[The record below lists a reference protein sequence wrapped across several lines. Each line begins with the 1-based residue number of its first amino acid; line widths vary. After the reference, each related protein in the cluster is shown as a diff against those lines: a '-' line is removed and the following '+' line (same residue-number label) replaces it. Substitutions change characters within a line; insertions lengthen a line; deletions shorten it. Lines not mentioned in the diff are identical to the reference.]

1 MSQDM
6 DRRVRQPL
14 WRTKRARIAAG
25 VVIGLVL
32 VVGTAMAFLG
42 QAKRSVRL
50 PAAQVTIDE
59 VQRGVYH
66 DFTTLQGQ
74 VAPRDI
80 IYLDALEGGQVQKV
94 LVHAGDRI
102 TAGQPLV
109 IFHNTDLQLQVA
121 EGEGRL
127 TESLTN
133 QQNYEKQLEQTRA
146 DNQKALA
153 QIDYDIQ
160 RLKQQADRREDL
172 VKGGVVAKEAAEQI
186 RDQLAYSQLIRPIQV
201 DTNQRQEK
209 LRVQQL
215 PKIREEMA
223 SLQKSLE
230 ITRHTLDDLTVKAPA
245 SGRLT
250 SMDLQPGENRNR
262 GDRLGQITLDT
273 GFKIQAQVDEYYL
286 GRVAPGQTGQID
298 IDGRTHN
305 LKAERI
311 YPEVK
316 NGTFTVDLDFQGAQ
330 PQGLLPGQAVQGKL
344 SLGADRPALVLPA
357 GAFLERSGGDWV
369 FVVSADGGHA
379 DRRRIKIGRRNS
391 EQVEVLS
398 GLRPGERVITSDYQG
413 LEKIDRVD
421 LSK

>member
-14 WRTKRARIAAG
+14 WRTRRARIAAG
-25 VVIGLVL
+25 VAMALVL

-59 VQRGVYH
+59 VQRGTYH

-109 IFHNTDLQLQVA
+109 VFRNTQVQLNVA
-121 EGEGRL
+121 EEEGRL
-127 TESLTN
+127 TESITG

-146 DNQKALA
+146 DNEKALA
-153 QIDYDIQ
+153 QIDYNIQ
-160 RLKQQADRREDL
+160 RLKQQADRRDVL
-172 VKGGVVAKEAAEQI
+172 VATGYVAKETAELVHDELGYNQM
-186 RDQLAYSQLIRPIQV
+186 IRPIQV
-201 DTNQRQEK
+201 ETNQRQEK
-209 LRVQQL
+209 LRVEQL

-223 SLQKSLE
+223 NLQKSLE
-230 ITRHTLDDLTVKAPA
+230 ITRRTLDDLTVKAPA

-250 SMDLQPGENRNR
+250 SMDLQPGENRER
-262 GDRLGQITLDT
+262 GARLGQITLDT

-298 IDGRTHN
+298 VDGRSVN

-316 NGTFTVDLDFQGAQ
+316 NGTFTVDLDIQGAQ
-330 PQGLLPGQAVQGKL
+330 PPGLLPGQMVQGKL

-369 FVVSADGGHA
+369 FVVSADGHHA

-398 GLRPGERVITSDYQG
+398 GLSPGERVITSDYQG

-421 LSK
+421 LSR

>member
-14 WRTKRARIAAG
+14 WRTRRARIAAG
-25 VVIGLVL
+25 VAMALVL

-59 VQRGVYH
+59 VQRGTYH

-109 IFHNTDLQLQVA
+109 VFRNTQVQLNVA
-121 EGEGRL
+121 EEEGRL
-127 TESLTN
+127 TESITG

-146 DNQKALA
+146 DNEKALA
-153 QIDYDIQ
+153 QIDYNIQ
-160 RLKQQADRREDL
+160 RLRQQADRRDVL
-172 VKGGVVAKEAAEQI
+172 VATGYVAKETAELVH
-186 RDQLAYSQLIRPIQV
+186 DELAYNQMIRPIQV
-201 DTNQRQEK
+201 ETNQRQEK
-209 LRVQQL
+209 LRVEQL

-223 SLQKSLE
+223 NLQKSLE
-230 ITRHTLDDLTVKAPA
+230 ITRRTLDDLTVKAPA

-250 SMDLQPGENRNR
+250 SMDLQPGENRER
-262 GDRLGQITLDT
+262 GARLGQITLDT

-298 IDGRTHN
+298 VDGRSVN

-316 NGTFTVDLDFQGAQ
+316 NGTFTVDLDIQGAQ
-330 PQGLLPGQAVQGKL
+330 PPGLLPGQMVQGKL

-369 FVVSADGGHA
+369 FVVSADGHHA
-379 DRRRIKIGRRNS
+379 DRRRIKVGRRNS

-398 GLRPGERVITSDYQG
+398 GLSPGERVITSDYQG

-421 LSK
+421 LSR

>member
-14 WRTKRARIAAG
+14 WRTRRARIAAG
-25 VVIGLVL
+25 VAMALVL

-59 VQRGVYH
+59 VQRGTYH

-109 IFHNTDLQLQVA
+109 VFRNTQVQLNVA
-121 EGEGRL
+121 EEEGRL
-127 TESLTN
+127 TESITG

-146 DNQKALA
+146 DNEKALA
-153 QIDYDIQ
+153 QIDYNIQ
-160 RLKQQADRREDL
+160 RLKQQADRRDVL
-172 VKGGVVAKEAAEQI
+172 VATGYVAKETAELVH
-186 RDQLAYSQLIRPIQV
+186 DELAYNQMIRPIQV
-201 DTNQRQEK
+201 ETNQRQER
-209 LRVQQL
+209 LRVEQL

-223 SLQKSLE
+223 NLQKSLE
-230 ITRHTLDDLTVKAPA
+230 ITRRTLEDLTVKAPA

-250 SMDLQPGENRNR
+250 SMDLQPGENRER
-262 GDRLGQITLDT
+262 GARLGQITLDT

-298 IDGRTHN
+298 VDGRSVN

-316 NGTFTVDLDFQGAQ
+316 NGTFTVDLDIQGAQ
-330 PQGLLPGQAVQGKL
+330 PPGLLPGQMVQGKL

-369 FVVSADGGHA
+369 FVVSADGHHA

-398 GLRPGERVITSDYQG
+398 GLSPGERVITSDYQG

-421 LSK
+421 LSR

>member
-6 DRRVRQPL
+6 DRVVRQPF
-14 WRTKRARIAAG
+14 WRSRRVRIAAG
-25 VVIGLVL
+25 VAVVTVL
-32 VVGTAMAFLG
+32 LIGTAAAFLG
-42 QAKRSVRL
+42 PAKRSVRL
-50 PAAQVTIDE
+50 PLAQVSIDE

-94 LVHAGDRI
+94 LVHAGDHVN
-102 TAGQPLV
+102 AGQPMV
-109 IFHNTDLQLQVA
+109 VFRNTQLQLDVMEREA
-121 EGEGRL
+121 REV
-127 TESLTN
+127 ESIT
-133 QQNYEKQLEQTRA
+133 QQQTFEKQLEQTRA
-146 DNQKALA
+146 DNEKTLA
-153 QIDYDIQ
+153 QIDYNIT
-160 RLKQQADRREDL
+160 RLQQQADRRDEL
-172 VKGGVVAKEAAEQI
+172 VKAGYVAKETAELV
-186 RDQLAYSQLIRPIQV
+186 RDELAYNKMIRPVQV
-201 DTNQRQEK
+201 ETNKRQEA

-215 PKIREEMA
+215 PQIRQEMA
-223 SLQKSLE
+223 SLQKSLQ
-230 ITRHTLDDLTVKAPA
+230 ITRATLDDLTVKAPA

-250 SMDLQPGENRNR
+250 AMDLQPGENRNR
-262 GDRLGQITLDT
+262 GDRLGQITLET
-273 GFKIQAQVDEYYL
+273 GFKIAAQVDEYYL

-298 IDGRTHN
+298 IDGRTLN

-316 NGTFTVDLDFQGAQ
+316 NGAFTVDLSFEGPQ
-330 PQGLLPGQAVQGKL
+330 PQGLLPGEMVQGKL

-369 FVVSADGGHA
+369 FVVAPDGRHA

-421 LSK
+421 LAK

>member
-25 VVIGLVL
+25 VAIALVL
-32 VVGTAMAFLG
+32 VVGTALAFVG

-172 VKGGVVAKEAAEQI
+172 VRGGVVAKEAAEQI
-186 RDQLAYSQLIRPIQV
+186 RDQLSYSQLIRPIQV
-201 DTNQRQEK
+201 ETNQRQEK
-209 LRVQQL
+209 LRVEQL
-215 PKIREEMA
+215 PKIREEMN

-298 IDGRTHN
+298 IDGRSVN

-316 NGTFTVDLDFQGAQ
+316 NGAFTVDLDIQGAQ
-330 PQGLLPGQAVQGKL
+330 PPGLLPGQAVQGKL

-369 FVVSADGGHA
+369 FVVSADGRHA

-421 LSK
+421 LSR